1 MSKVLKQ
8 ARKAVEQLS
17 GGRFQEDAT
26 AGAESCGMCVG
37 QRGGHQPAQKRER
50 RRAMGEVRG
59 WMARMPDRD
68 LVLTL
73 RWELWEDSEQRETWS
88 D

>member
-8 ARKAVEQLS
+8 ARKAVEQLA

-26 AGAESCGMCVG
+26 AGAESCGMCVE

-50 RRAMGEVRG
+50 QAENVRERG
-59 WMARMPDRD
+59 MKSAYERQ
-68 LVLTL
+68 
-73 RWELWEDSEQRETWS
+73 EDIIS
-88 D
+88 DFKK